1 MISEER
7 YMKRRQV
14 SSVLL
19 VTIVMVVGILGIT
32 NPGYKQTYQLFDTV
46 EGKVTHNYFI
56 FSVYQ
61 QYDGYSVD
69 TTKKYRVYKR
79 YIGIAK
85 NFFEISSL
93 RVKQE

>member
-1 MISEER
+1 MNSEARDMKIRQLSTAFLVSLIMIA
-7 YMKRRQV
+7 
-14 SSVLL
+14 
-19 VTIVMVVGILGIT
+19 GILGIT
-32 NPGYKQTYQLFDTV
+32 NPGYKQAYRLFDTV

-69 TTKKYRVYKR
+69 TLKKYRVYKR
-79 YIGIAK
+79 YIGIAM